1 MKNAI
6 KIFLAPS
13 KTLNER
19 DGDTHSPSIPIFENE
34 ASYLVTALREKSK
47 AELETLLSIS
57 KDLAESSYLR
67 FKTWD
72 IYRDKDSKALQA
84 INAFS
89 GEVYRGLDYKSLN
102 AREKAF
108 SNECVYILSGLYGLL
123 KPSDMIYPYRL
134 EMGTKF
140 SPNATSKNLYFFWK
154 QKVNHFLLN
163 SLTKEEIILNLA
175 SQEYFK
181 VIDTSII
188 KNRIVSPVFKEYKN
202 GKFTIVMMYAKNAR
216 GAMARYLIKNQLNN
230 IDDLKSYSIDSYSF
244 DGTQSSKNE
253 WVFVR

>member
-1 MKNAI
+1 
-6 KIFLAPS
+6 
-13 KTLNER
+13 
-19 DGDTHSPSIPIFENE
+19 
-34 ASYLVTALREKSK
+34 
-47 AELETLLSIS
+47 
-57 KDLAESSYLR
+57 
-67 FKTWD
+67 
-72 IYRDKDSKALQA
+72 LQA

-102 AREKAF
+102 AREKEI
-108 SNECVYILSGLYGLL
+108 SNECLYILSGLYGLL

-154 QKVNHFLLN
+154 QKVNHFLLD
-163 SLTKEEIILNLA
+163 SLNKEEIILNLA

-188 KNRIVSPVFKEYKN
+188 KNRIISPVFKEYKN
-202 GKFTIVMMYAKNAR
+202 GKFTIVMMYAKHAR

-244 DGTQSSKNE
+244 DARQSSKNE

>member
-188 KNRIVSPVFKEYKN
+188 KNRIISPVFKEYKN

-244 DGTQSSKNE
+244 DATQSSKNE

>member
-1 MKNAI
+1 MKNTI

-13 KTLNER
+13 KTLNEQ
-19 DGDTHSPSIPIFENE
+19 DGDIYSPSSPIFENE
-34 ASYLVTALREKSK
+34 ASLLVAALREKSK
-47 AELETLLSIS
+47 AELASLLSIS
-57 KDLAESSYLR
+57 KVLAESSYLR

-72 IYRDKDSKALQA
+72 IYSAKDNNALQA
-84 INAFS
+84 INSFS

-102 AREKAF
+102 AREKEF

-154 QKVNHFLLN
+154 QKVNHFLLD
-163 SLTKEEIILNLA
+163 SLNKEEIILNLA

-188 KNRIVSPVFKEYKN
+188 KNRIISPVFKEYKN
-202 GKFTIVMMYAKNAR
+202 GKFTIVMMYAKHAR

-244 DGTQSSKNE
+244 DARQSSENE